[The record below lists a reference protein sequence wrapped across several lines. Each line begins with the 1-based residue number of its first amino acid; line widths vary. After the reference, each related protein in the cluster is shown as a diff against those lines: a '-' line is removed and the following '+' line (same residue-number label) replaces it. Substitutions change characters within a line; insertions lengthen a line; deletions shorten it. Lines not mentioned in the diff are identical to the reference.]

1 MATRDSKGR
10 FVRGSTRTVV
20 VAAAPAR
27 RAPASRAPA
36 RRAPARRAPARR
48 RTTPQSILASPWAG
62 IAIAAVAG
70 ILIGRWLSSAA
81 GKEAVAA
88 AKKKEGVL
96 KFGTGAPLLVAGLAA
111 SYLSPT
117 LRTPGHIMAGAGALL
132 VGLRYAS
139 RDAKGEPQTFT
150 LAGPDLEALAAT
162 TAGDESEDDID

>member
-27 RAPASRAPA
+27 RAPA
-36 RRAPARRAPARR
+36 RRAPARRAPAPARRR

-70 ILIGRWLSSAA
+70 ILIGRWLTSDA
-81 GKEAVAA
+81 GKEAIKA